1 MLLVLTVN
9 GLKTIHHFQEK
20 KQDCEIKAFEK
31 MAKRIKGNY
40 PKYKFII
47 TADALYCIAPMLN
60 ICKNYKWK
68 YIFNLNDRLK
78 TAFKDF
84 LDYIEYFND
93 TTIKN
98 YCLDKNYKYKDHIFH
113 MIKFNVE
120 KNNKTLSF
128 HYVTNLE
135 INDIN
140 IKKIVVLGRN
150 RWKIENQEFYN
161 QKKNV

>member
-1 MLLVLTVN
+1 
-9 GLKTIHHFQEK
+9 
-20 KQDCEIKAFEK
+20 

-47 TADALYCIAPMLN
+47 TADALYCTTPMLN
-60 ICKNYKWK
+60 IYKNYKWK
-68 YIFNLNDRLK
+68 YIFNLNDRLR
-78 TAFKDF
+78 TVFKDF

-98 YCLDKNYKYKDHIFH
+98 YYLDKNYKYKDHIFH

-135 INDIN
+135 IN
-140 IKKIVVLGRN
+140 VVLGKN